1 MLEIIKVQ
9 GGWIFM
15 VILENWSDFYS
26 GLSMEGLEAAPDPPF
41 GSIGTVGTAIPPDPG
56 FWTMALNLLWAD

>member
-1 MLEIIKVQ
+1 MLETIKVQ

-15 VILENWSDFYS
+15 VILENRSDFYS

-41 GSIGTVGTAIPPDPG
+41 GSIGTVGTAAIHSFSRDVY
-56 FWTMALNLLWAD
+56 FQSW